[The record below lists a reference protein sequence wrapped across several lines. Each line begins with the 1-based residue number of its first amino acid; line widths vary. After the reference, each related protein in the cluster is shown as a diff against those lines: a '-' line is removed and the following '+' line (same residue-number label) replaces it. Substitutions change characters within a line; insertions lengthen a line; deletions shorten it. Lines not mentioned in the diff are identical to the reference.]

1 MDLMVY
7 DPIQFMYLI
16 DQPLLLIVG
25 SQADTKYMSEDAYH
39 MVISTQEKELYEIK
53 NATHI
58 QTYYVKEVVDEA
70 INKLDI
76 FYQTGGN

>member
-1 MDLMVY
+1 M
-7 DPIQFMYLI
+7 
-16 DQPLLLIVG
+16 LLIVG

-39 MVISTQEKELYEIK
+39 MAISTQEKELYEIK